1 MTCGHAPTSFSMYR
15 WANPAT
21 TSDYPF
27 LAVAEDQSALLSL
40 GNYGVGFDWGIPDE
54 AVEWLARDF
63 APTGESLAFD
73 LETVRYL
80 LDTTFAGGTEFG
92 LCTFDRQLNPSGL
105 QLTLTAQVT
114 ADQGPE
120 YVVERLGCYQR
131 FHRFCQDG
139 EKLGP
144 VAPYEQ
150 AMLDVCVST
159 FTELARQCADK
170 VRELPPPRYRLH
182 PATEL
187 A

>member
-1 MTCGHAPTSFSMYR
+1 MTCGHSPTSFFLYR
-15 WANPAT
+15 WSNPAT

-63 APTGESLAFD
+63 TPTGESLACD

-92 LCTFDRQLNPSGL
+92 LVTFDEELNLSGVQLSL
-105 QLTLTAQVT
+105 SAQVT

-120 YVVERLGCYQR
+120 YVVNSLGSYQR
-131 FHRFCQDG
+131 FHRED

-144 VAPYEQ
+144 VALYEH

-159 FTELARQCADK
+159 FAELARQCADK
-170 VRELPPPRYRLH
+170 VSELPPPRYRSH
-182 PATEL
+182 PQIS
-187 A
+187 